1 MGASPGNKSAFMVPM
16 LVSMVAVY
24 FFDGSMVIGG
34 GDENCLEAEEDTAA
48 PCAAATGEAPADG
61 EAEADGFGS
70 GLSALVTW
78 AADGGLAAGGF
89 VAAGGCAAGA
99 AVFPPQ
105 PASSSTSMLKIATR
119 KQSIK

>member
-1 MGASPGNKSAFMVPM
+1 M

-34 GDENCLEAEEDTAA
+34 GAENCLEAEEDTAA
-48 PCAAATGEAPADG
+48 PCAAAAGEALADG

-89 VAAGGCAAGA
+89 VAADTCAAGA
-99 AVFPPQ
+99 AAFPPQ
-105 PASSSTSMLKIATR
+105 PAISSTSMPKIATR
-119 KQSIK
+119 KRSIK